1 MNQIT
6 EDSPPSIFRLL
17 VSFLRLGL
25 TAFGGPSM
33 VSYIRKLAVEER
45 HWLTSESFNSGVAL
59 CQIIPG
65 ATAMQS
71 AAYVGL
77 KTRGVAGAAATFIGF
92 GLPAFFLMSVLAGIY
107 KLVINLPITTF
118 MFSCL
123 QAIIIAIIAN
133 ATVSFGKNT
142 LKEWKSILITFISV
156 ALFALQVNPIIIIV
170 LSACEGIVLGLK
182 SKTGKSASSLGD
194 KMKSTLR
201 PVLIILSFY
210 AVLLLILFFLN
221 RSMFVLSTLMFR
233 IDLFAFGGG
242 FASVPL
248 MYHEIVE
255 VRHLLGSQA
264 FMNGIALGQV
274 TPGPIVITAT
284 FVGYLIAG
292 PFGGIVGTISIFL
305 PSFMM
310 VVGVT
315 PFFDRLRDQKY
326 FNETMMGILSSF
338 VGLLF
343 VVTVRFA
350 MDVHWGLA
358 QVSLGVAALI
368 ALLFGTDILYVVL
381 AGVAMSAAIFL
392 VF

>member
-1 MNQIT
+1 MIT
-6 EDSPPSIFRLL
+6 DSQPSLSKLFA
-17 VSFLRLGL
+17 SFFRLGL

-33 VSYIRKLAVEER
+33 VAYIRRLSVQDKQ
-45 HWLTSESFNSGVAL
+45 WLTPGSFNDGVAL
-59 CQIIPG
+59 CQVIPG

-77 KTRGVAGAAATFIGF
+77 KARGVAGAAATFIGF
-92 GLPAFFLMSVLAGIY
+92 GLPAFFLMSFLAGIY
-107 KLVINLPITTF
+107 KLVINMPMTTF
-118 MFSCL
+118 VFSCL

-133 ATVSFGKNT
+133 AAISFGKNT
-142 LKEWKSILITFISV
+142 LKEWRSVFITAISV
-156 ALFALQVNPIIIIV
+156 ALFWMQVNPIIIIV
-170 LSACEGIVLGLK
+170 VSACAGIVLDVKAETDK
-182 SKTGKSASSLGD
+182 STASIREKT
-194 KMKSTLR
+194 KSTLR
-201 PVLIILSFY
+201 PVLLILSLY
-210 AVLLLILFFLN
+210 AVILLILFFLN
-221 RSMFVLSTLMFR
+221 RDMFTLSTLMFR

-255 VRHLLGSQA
+255 VRHMLDAQA
-264 FMNGIALGQV
+264 FLNGIALGQV

-292 PFGGIVGTISIFL
+292 MWGGIIGTISIFL

-315 PFFDRLRDQKY
+315 PFFDRLRNQKY
-326 FNETMMGILSSF
+326 FNAIITGILSSF

-350 MDVHWGLA
+350 TDVHWGPA
-358 QVSLGVAALI
+358 QIFLGAAALI
-368 ALLFGTDILYVVL
+368 ALFLQTDILYVVL
-381 AGVAMSAAIFL
+381 AGVAMSAAYFL
-392 VF
+392 MF